1 MMFWASCNCSPKC
14 FLEGCTSQAPPPANC
29 PLWNCWQ
36 HKEQRREQ
44 LSIAEAS
51 GAAEDAGQYLGQWR
65 GLVAEHSAALEQLQ
79 ERLDQAALDELRAL
93 TLSLSEKATEE
104 LRRLQSAAMT
114 QELLKRGVPWLFL
127 QQILEEHGRDLAAR
141 AERLEG
147 EERDRGQEGVQS
159 VRQRLKEDALEASM
173 EEQAELRH
181 WEHLIFT

>member
-1 MMFWASCNCSPKC
+1 MCCASSNCSPKC

-29 PLWNCWQ
+29 LLWNCWQ
-36 HKEQRREQ
+36 HKDQRREQ
-44 LSIAEAS
+44 LSITEAS
-51 GAAEDAGQYLGQWR
+51 GAAVDASRYLGQWR

-79 ERLDQAALDELRAL
+79 ERLDQAALEELKAL

-104 LRRLQSAAMT
+104 LRRLQSSAMA

-127 QQILEEHGRDLAAR
+127 QQILEEHSRDLAAR

-147 EERDRGQEGVQS
+147 EERHRGQEGVQS
-159 VRQRLKEDALEASM
+159 VRQRLKDDALEAST
-173 EEQAELRH
+173 EEQAELRR